1 MSFLDDLHKVKR
13 RKEFDEKEAD
23 HHHKIVRLKREQKFK
38 ELEPMVLSLLDQ
50 LGMATWGC
58 DDGERNYEIAPDLAR
73 FFWRL
78 HSGKYEYVLR
88 LIFDDENS
96 DYFEVG
102 VMGNM
107 ARSLDTSPHS
117 LQHILKN
124 IFKRG
129 PDYLGIE
136 GNIPKRHQKKR

>member
-13 RKEFDEKEAD
+13 RMEFDEKEAD
-23 HHHKIVRLKREQKFK
+23 QYQKIVRLKREQKFK
-38 ELEPMVLSLLDQ
+38 ELEPMALSLLDQ
-50 LGMATWGC
+50 LGMATWGS
-58 DDGERNYEIAPDLAR
+58 DDGERNYEITVDLGR
-73 FFWRL
+73 FLWRL
-78 HSGKYEYVLR
+78 HSGPHEYVLR
-88 LIFDDENS
+88 LIFDDENN

-107 ARSLDTSPHS
+107 ARSIDTSPHS

-124 IFKRG
+124 IYKRG

-136 GNIPKRHQKKR
+136 GNAPKKKPKNR